1 MLRLS
6 SSARRKMH
14 EAAMVYPGGIALSL
28 SGGTSITIDIPFPE
42 AVLFG

>member
-1 MLRLS
+1 
-6 SSARRKMH
+6 MH
-14 EAAMVYPGGIALSL
+14 EAAMVYPGGIALSF